1 MRLQIR
7 QLKIVRLSCMF
18 SISEIAKAI
27 NAKIVGKASEKS
39 IITHFCIDSRRI
51 QQTENTV
58 FIAIKGPQN
67 DGHIYIN
74 EVNATGINIF
84 IVSDLPEKTNPKS
97 VYLQVKDTVW
107 AFQKIA
113 ALHLKKLNL
122 PVIAITGS
130 NGKTIVKE
138 WLYQVLKKDFKIIRN
153 PKSYNSQ
160 IGVPLSVL
168 KSDEHHNL
176 GIFEAGISEKGEMAQ
191 LEKIL
196 RPKFGI
202 FTNIGDAH
210 SQGFKDIS
218 AKIEE
223 KLQLFNS
230 SDYVVYCKDNGAL
243 HQQMN
248 DWSKDKKTII
258 CNWSFKSE
266 QADLK
271 IFQIEESRKGKRIR
285 GIYKAKIVEIDLPFK
300 EPTSLENAIH
310 CWLMALILGVSN
322 ENIKLGMLELEPVDM
337 RLKQTEGINTTQL
350 IHDYYNSDL
359 TSIEIATDFL
369 ARQQTFKKRTVILS
383 DIEQNQLP
391 AAKLYRRVASM
402 MKERKI
408 DRFIGIGKDIK
419 KMHFVFKQS
428 EMLFFENTDD
438 FLANFNTLHWQNES
452 ILLKGARSFQFEKIA
467 RLLQKQKHQT
477 YLEINLNHLESNFNY
492 IRSLLRKD
500 TKIMAMVKAY
510 AYGSG
515 TNEVSKLLQYN
526 KADYLAVAYADEGVN
541 LRKAGIHLPIMVL
554 NTQAEDIDIL
564 NDYLLEP
571 VVYDIEQ
578 LKQLLATT
586 QHDDWIQKNIH
597 LEFDTG
603 MHRLGF
609 EYTDLDKLKK
619 IFGKIHGPI
628 IKTVFSHLAASESK
642 EYEAFTHNQI
652 ETFAAICVQLEKAI
666 GYTFIKHIAN
676 TGGILNYPSGQ
687 FDMVRLGIGLYGI
700 DPGQKDTQL
709 LPVSRLISYISQIK
723 TVAAHEGIGYG
734 LHSASNNERKIAVIA
749 LGYADGVNRKLSQ
762 GIGYFT
768 INGQKASIVG
778 NICMDMTMVD
788 VTAIECEVGDEVEVM
803 GNNPRIEDIAR
814 EIGTIPYEVLTNI
827 SERVKRMFV
836 HE

>member
-1 MRLQIR
+1 
-7 QLKIVRLSCMF
+7 MF
-18 SISEIAKAI
+18 TTSEITKI
-27 NAKIVGKASEKS
+27 IKAKIVGKTNENSQ
-39 IITHFCIDSRRI
+39 IIHFCIDSRKI

-58 FIAIKGPQN
+58 FIALKGPQN

-74 EVNATGINIF
+74 DVIESGINIF
-84 IVSDLPEKTNPKS
+84 IVSELPATLNPKV
-97 VYLQVKDTVW
+97 VYLQVKDTTL

-113 ALHLKKLNL
+113 AQHLKKLKL

-138 WLYQVLKKDFKIIRN
+138 WLYQVLKRDFKMIRN

-168 KSDEHHNL
+168 KADEHHNL
-176 GIFEAGISEKGEMAQ
+176 GIFEAGISENGEMER

-196 RPKFGI
+196 RPSFGI

-210 SQGFKDIS
+210 SLGFKDITV
-218 AKIEE
+218 KIDE
-223 KLQLFNS
+223 KLQLFKS
-230 SDYVVYCKDNGAL
+230 VDCLVYSQDHGVL
-243 HQQMN
+243 HKQIG
-248 DWSKDKKTII
+248 DWAKDKSIKI

-266 QADLK
+266 NADLK

-285 GIYKAKIVEIDLPFK
+285 GIYKDRIVEVDVPFK
-300 EPTSLENAIH
+300 EPTSIENAVH
-310 CWLMALILGVSN
+310 CWLMALIMDVPN
-322 ENIKLGMLELEPVDM
+322 DNIKAGMLALEPIDM

-359 TSIEIATDFL
+359 TSIEIAIDFL
-369 ARQQTFKKRTVILS
+369 SRQQTFQKRTVILS

-391 AAKLYRRVASM
+391 TAKLYRRVSAM

-408 DRFIGIGKDIK
+408 DRFIGIGSDIK
-419 KMHFVFKQS
+419 KMHFIFKQK
-428 EMLFFENTDD
+428 EILFFENTNE
-438 FLANFNTLHWQNES
+438 FIAHFNSLHWQNES

-477 YLEINLNHLESNFNY
+477 YLEINLNHIESNYNY
-492 IRSLLRKD
+492 IRSLIKKD

-541 LRKAGIHLPIMVL
+541 LRKAGIHIPIMVL

-564 NDYLLEP
+564 NDFSLEP
-571 VVYDIEQ
+571 VVYSMWQ
-578 LKQLLATT
+578 LNELLKTT
-586 QHDDWIQKNIH
+586 QHDDWIQNNIH
-597 LEFDTG
+597 IEFDTG

-609 EYTDLDKLKK
+609 EYQDLDKLKK
-619 IFGKIHGPI
+619 IFSLSGGPKI
-628 IKTVFSHLAASESK
+628 KSAFSHLAASESS
-642 EYEAFTHNQI
+642 EFENFTQNQI
-652 ETFAAICVQLEKAI
+652 SSFSDICEQLEQTL

-676 TGGILNYPSGQ
+676 TGGILNYPNSQ

-700 DPGQKDTQL
+700 DPGKANKSL
-709 LPVSRLISYISQIK
+709 SPVSRLMSYISQIK
-723 TVAAHEGIGYG
+723 TVSANEGIGYG
-734 LHSASNNERKIAVIA
+734 LFSPSIKAREIAIIA
-749 LGYADGVNRKLSQ
+749 IGYADGVNRKL
-762 GIGYFT
+762 GKGKGYFT
-768 INGQKASIVG
+768 IQNKKAVIVG

-788 VTAIECEVGDEVEVM
+788 VTDIECKIGDVVEVM
-803 GNNPRIEDIAR
+803 GYAPRIEEVAQH
-814 EIGTIPYEVLTNI
+814 IGTIPYEVLTNI
-827 SERVKRMFV
+827 SERVKRIFV

>member
-1 MRLQIR
+1 
-7 QLKIVRLSCMF
+7 MF
-18 SISEIAKAI
+18 TLSEITKVI
-27 NAKIVGKASEKS
+27 NAKIVGKANEKS
-39 IITHFCIDSRRI
+39 VISHFCIDSRRI

-67 DGHIYIN
+67 DGHIYLN
-74 EVNATGINIF
+74 EAYSAGITIF
-84 IVSDLPEKTNPKS
+84 IVSDLPLTLVQKA
-97 VYLQVKDTVW
+97 VYLQVKDTTV

-113 ALHLKKLNL
+113 ALHLKKIKL

-138 WLYQVLKKDFKIIRN
+138 WLYEVLKKDFKIIRN

-168 KSDEHHNL
+168 KADEHHNL
-176 GIFEAGISEKGEMAQ
+176 GIFEAGISEIGEMVR

-196 RPKFGI
+196 RPTFGI

-210 SQGFKDIS
+210 SQGFKDLTD
-218 AKIEE
+218 KIDE
-223 KLQLFNS
+223 KLQLFNTAK
-230 SDYVVYCKDNGAL
+230 YLIYCKDHGVLN
-243 HQQMN
+243 QQIN
-248 DWSKDKKTII
+248 AWSKDKKIKI

-266 QADLK
+266 NADLK

-285 GIYKAKIVEIDLPFK
+285 GIYKDKIVEIDLPFK
-300 EPTSLENAIH
+300 EPTSIENAVQ
-310 CWLMALILGVSN
+310 CWLMALVLGVSN
-322 ENIKLGMLELEPVDM
+322 DNIKLGMLELEPVDM

-369 ARQQTFKKRTVILS
+369 ARQQTFQKRTVILS

-391 AAKLYRRVASM
+391 AAKLYRRVSAM

-419 KMHFVFKQS
+419 KMHFVFKQK

-438 FLANFNTLHWQNES
+438 FLAHFNTLHWQNES
-452 ILLKGARSFQFEKIA
+452 ILLKGARSFKFEKIA

-477 YLEINLNHLESNFNY
+477 YLEINLNHIESNFNY
-492 IRSLLRKD
+492 IRTLLKKE

-554 NTQAEDIDIL
+554 NTHAEDIDIL

-571 VVYDIEQ
+571 VVYDMGQ
-578 LKQLLATT
+578 LNQLLATT
-586 QHDDWIQKNIH
+586 QNDDWIQKNIH

-609 EYTDLDKLKK
+609 EYADLEKLKK
-619 IFGKIHGPI
+619 IFSKKDGPI
-628 IKTVFSHLAASESK
+628 IKTIFSHLAASESL
-642 EYEAFTHNQI
+642 EHDTFTHNQI
-652 ETFAAICVQLEKAI
+652 KTFTEICMQLEHAI
-666 GYTFIKHIAN
+666 GYTVIKHIAN
-676 TGGILNYPSGQ
+676 TGGILYYPSSQ
-687 FDMVRLGIGLYGI
+687 FNMVRLGIGLYGI
-700 DPGQKDTQL
+700 DPGQKNTSL

-723 TVAAHEGIGYG
+723 TVAGHEGVSYG
-734 LHSASNNERKIAVIA
+734 LHSASNEDRKIAVIA
-749 LGYADGVNRKLSQ
+749 IGYADGVNRKLSQ
-762 GIGYFT
+762 GKGYFT
-768 INGQKASIVG
+768 INGQRAPIVG

-788 VTAIECEVGDEVEVM
+788 VTDIECATGDEVEVM
-803 GNNPRIEDIAR
+803 GRNPRIEEVAS
-814 EIGTIPYEVLTNI
+814 EIGTIPYEILTNI
-827 SERVKRMFV
+827 SERVKRIFV